1 MIIYY
6 IRDSLVEDIANL
18 NLKLAESESENAIK
32 PEVLKVFY
40 IIKYKLTLF
49 LFYFFISNYK
59 YFIRINLK
67 SYSI

>member
-40 IIKYKLTLF
+40 YNKI
-49 LFYFFISNYK
+49 
-59 YFIRINLK
+59 
-67 SYSI
+67 